1 MWLVFCGSRLA
12 SCVFNNET
20 EIDLIHLLTMMGS
33 LKPRSLL
40 AALIQPRHTQIRHYT
55 MPAAV
60 LEASSAIQG
69 SVSKPLAL
77 TTTTEGL
84 QRIAD
89 KHITKGIGRMRDHIF
104 KEGRGLEVLTTVS
117 TN

>member
-1 MWLVFCGSRLA
+1 
-12 SCVFNNET
+12 
-20 EIDLIHLLTMMGS
+20 
-33 LKPRSLL
+33 
-40 AALIQPRHTQIRHYT
+40 

-60 LEASSAIQG
+60 IKPYPGVEAS
-69 SVSKPLAL
+69 VTKPLAL

-84 QRIAD
+84 QEIAD

-117 TN
+117 MN